1 MKKTSALI
9 LAAGLSGR
17 MRQEKFSL
25 TLNNGITFL
34 EHIASQYKQFGC
46 NKIIGVLNPNGV
58 LMMNELTLNLPEEFE
73 IVTNEQPERGR
84 FSSIRAGLKRM
95 EEEELVLI
103 QNIDNPAI
111 SPELLASLMKAMR
124 EADYAYPVFQNKG
137 GHPVLINKRVIKS
150 ILLEPSDDLSL
161 KDFLAQFNKSQV
173 EWHSPEILINLNTRS
188 DYLTFLKKL

>member
-9 LAAGLSGR
+9 LTAGLSGR

-58 LMMNELTLNLPEEFE
+58 LMMNELTLHLPEQLE
-73 IVTNEQPERGR
+73 IITNEHPERGR
-84 FSSIRAGLKRM
+84 FSSIKAGLKHM
-95 EEEELVLI
+95 EEEELVFI

-111 SPELLASLMKAMR
+111 NQLLLMALFKALR
-124 EADYAYPVFQNKG
+124 DADYACPVFQNKG
-137 GHPVLINKRVIKS
+137 GHPVLINKRVINS

-188 DYLTFLKKL
+188 DYLAFLKKP